1 MSFLCDQNSCL
12 MPTATFACLFDM
24 DGVLI
29 DNVDFHINAWLQFAQ
44 RHNRPLTKDQYLEH
58 INGHVSADAME
69 YVFQRPISPGE
80 LIVLTE
86 EKEAIYR
93 ELYRPHLQA
102 APGLFTFLNTL
113 KAANVSLA
121 VGTSAP
127 ISNVY
132 FTLDGLPL
140 RPYFD
145 AVVDASMVQH
155 GKPDPEIYLKA
166 AERVGV
172 APAQCVVFEDAFAG
186 IEAGLRAGMKVVAL
200 ATTHTRSEL
209 ADSGASL
216 IVDNFDG
223 LTVDT
228 VRGLVTMG

>member
-1 MSFLCDQNSCL
+1 
-12 MPTATFACLFDM
+12 M

-44 RHNRPLTKDQYLEH
+44 RHDRPLTKAQYLEN

-69 YVFQRPISPGE
+69 YVFQRPVSPGE

-93 ELYRPHLQA
+93 DLYRPHLQA
-102 APGLFTFLNTL
+102 TPGLLTFLNAL
-113 KAANVSLA
+113 KAANVPLA

-145 AVVDASMVQH
+145 AVVDASMVER

-172 APAQCVVFEDAFAG
+172 APVLCVVFEDAFAG
-186 IEAGLRAGMKVVAL
+186 IEAGLRAGMNVVAL
-200 ATTHTRSEL
+200 ATTHTRDEL
-209 ADSGASL
+209 ANSGASL
-216 IVDNFDG
+216 IIDTFEG

-228 VRGLVTMG
+228 VRSLITAV